1 MKIVFL
7 FIFFFPILSLAAD
20 LSDIKGYKAY
30 SATFSSSGQ
39 PTEEQMG
46 FLKEADFERVIYI
59 AFSNSRNAVAAE
71 DAIIKELGMD
81 YVHIPVIWNAPTKAD
96 FYTFAEVMNR
106 EPDKKT
112 LLHCQVNFRASAFA
126 FLFRVFYEDI
136 PIIQAKADM
145 NTIWQPNKTW
155 TNFIF
160 DILEDRGVSPY
171 CDGCTWD
178 VQENR

>member
-1 MKIVFL
+1 MFL
-7 FIFFFPILSLAAD
+7 S
-20 LSDIKGYKAY
+20 SRRIKVVQLPKVRY
-30 SATFSSSGQ
+30 SS
-39 PTEEQMG
+39 
-46 FLKEADFERVIYI
+46 
-59 AFSNSRNAVAAE
+59 
-71 DAIIKELGMD
+71 
-81 YVHIPVIWNAPTKAD
+81 KAD

-126 FLFRVFYEDI
+126 FLFRVLYEDI
-136 PIIQAKADM
+136 PIIEAKTDM

>member
-1 MKIVFL
+1 MKIVFF
-7 FIFFFPILSLAAD
+7 FIILFPILLLAAD
-20 LSDIKGYKAY
+20 LSDITGYKTY

-39 PTEEQMG
+39 PTEEQLRLVREDG
-46 FLKEADFERVIYI
+46 FDRVIYI
-59 AFSNSRNAVAAE
+59 AFSNSRDAVVGE
-71 DAIIKELGMD
+71 DAIVKELGMD
-81 YVHIPVIWNAPTKAD
+81 YVHIPVTWNAPTKMD
-96 FYTFAEVMNR
+96 FYTFAYVMNR

-126 FLFRVFYEDI
+126 FLFRVLYQDI
-136 PIIQAKADM
+136 PIIEAKADM

-155 TNFIF
+155 TKFIF

-171 CDGCTWD
+171 CDGCAWD